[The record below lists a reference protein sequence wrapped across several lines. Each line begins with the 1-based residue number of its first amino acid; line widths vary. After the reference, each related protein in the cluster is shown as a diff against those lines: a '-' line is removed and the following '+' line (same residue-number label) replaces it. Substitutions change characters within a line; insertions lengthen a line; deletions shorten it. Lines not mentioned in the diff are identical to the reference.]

1 MQRQHKCNYEF
12 ILWVQP
18 ASALLPATH
27 PPAGP
32 NGLGTERP
40 APFLQAPACG
50 FRNRAGSFRTC
61 SIRGVEGY
69 GTGLSGILSQTF
81 KGPDGDVRAFFCSR
95 SSIPQPLRDL
105 AASIARCI
113 HGLCEQKI
121 PIDGHEP
128 MDEDE
133 GGVLA

>member
-1 MQRQHKCNYEF
+1 
-12 ILWVQP
+12 V
-18 ASALLPATH
+18 LLPATH

-32 NGLGTERP
+32 NDLGTERP

-61 SIRGVEGY
+61 SIRGVKGY

-81 KGPDGDVRAFFCSR
+81 KGPDGDVRAFFYSR
-95 SSIPQPLRDL
+95 SSIRHQPRDL
-105 AASIARCI
+105 GASIARYI
-113 HGLCEQKI
+113 HGLRKQKI

-133 GGVLA
+133 SGAFA